1 MFGDEQ
7 HGGVIGCV
15 AFFYDV
21 GWNGF
26 PLAIFQ
32 VLPLVRAIFT
42 NPETGLEYVAVVAA
56 RFPRN
61 TEAFPRGRGH
71 FLRVE
76 PLVVQRAGKD
86 RKSTR
91 LELQSPDHL
100 VCRLLLEKKKK
111 KNNNQSRA
119 EQRTT

>member
-61 TEAFPRGRGH
+61 TEAFPRVRGH

-76 PLVVQRAGKD
+76 PLVVRHRRIVSVITQG
-86 RKSTR
+86 
-91 LELQSPDHL
+91 
-100 VCRLLLEKKKK
+100 
-111 KNNNQSRA
+111 
-119 EQRTT
+119 EQQNTYYQQYASERFHHTIRDVLSFILAAS